1 MDATTLTQG
10 LNASSDVFNRMSDDI
25 LREVCPAWF
34 LKVVDDII
42 IFGDTQDE
50 AYKRLETI
58 LEIFQKHGL
67 IVSAEK
73 IQEATNICWCGFKLV
88 IPEGG
93 GPISISPTED
103 KIRGIRDYPLP
114 RTRTQVR
121 RFLGLC
127 TQIQSWT
134 PELQINLHHLHQL
147 TSEQNTF

>member
-1 MDATTLTQG
+1 
-10 LNASSDVFNRMSDDI
+10 MSDDI
-25 LREVCPAWF
+25 LREVCPTWF

-42 IFGDTQDE
+42 IFGDTQDK

-73 IQEATNICWCGFKLV
+73 IQEGTNICWCGFKLV

-103 KIRGIRDYPLP
+103 KIRGIREYP
-114 RTRTQVR
+114 
-121 RFLGLC
+121 
-127 TQIQSWT
+127 
-134 PELQINLHHLHQL
+134 
-147 TSEQNTF
+147 